1 MPHPRVEAFS
11 QIPHRRWM
19 GTRGPGVDRH
29 AWNWLKWCNLY
40 FQKLVE
46 LSFAADEVS
55 LVALSQFLFLF
66 CFRALIGKEFV
77 YFHGIASFSPSPP
90 TWTKAKISSLACE
103 QLSSPAHWR
112 LRGKKKESLQQRLR
126 NLNICIEKANAKCWL
141 AEMTLVITSFPLA
154 PVFQY
159 LFTFALVSTSRW
171 LAEI

>member
-19 GTRGPGVDRH
+19 GTRSPGVDRH
-29 AWNWLKWCNLY
+29 AWNSLKWCNLY

-77 YFHGIASFSPSPP
+77 YFHGITSFSPSPP

-112 LRGKKKESLQQRLR
+112 LRGKKKESLQQRLW
-126 NLNICIEKANAKCWL
+126 NLNICIEKVNAKCWL
-141 AEMTLVITSFPLA
+141 AEMTLVITSLPLA